1 MGLELRHAAR
11 GLGEELVG
19 DEARPKQARHAVLL
33 EDARKRRQEHVRVER
48 VAASEQVRVRFEL
61 DHLLEH
67 QGQGQHGDQSPVGM
81 RGPTTAALVDH
92 VAGRRDQEPVADRD
106 LTEEMPASLRALVD
120 RVERRRLVGER
131 HPDHGVIGEEYGE
144 DRPDADFVWVIDP
157 IDGTRAF
164 IAGLPVWTT
173 LIGLRYQGQPVLGSI
188 GQSFIGEIFIGHAG
202 GSRLISSGGER
213 PLKVRACP
221 SLADAVIASTD
232 PYLFK
237 DAQAEAWKKLHAAV
251 RLARYGC
258 DAYAY
263 AMVAAGSLDLVVE
276 TGLKA
281 WDIESAIPLLAGAGG
296 LITDWRGDAVGQSG
310 GRVAIAG
317 DRRVL
322 DEALGLLGSAA

>member
-1 MGLELRHAAR
+1 MAASSPRLDPSRLAALDAFLVDLNQASGEVILPLFRAENGLQNKASPGAFDP
-11 GLGEELVG
+11 VT
-19 DEARPKQARHAVLL
+19 EADKGA
-33 EDARKRRQEHVRVER
+33 ER
-48 VAASEQVRVRFEL
+48 VIRQRIA
-61 DHLLEH
+61 EH
-67 QGQGQHGDQSPVGM
+67 F
-81 RGPTTAALVDH
+81 
-92 VAGRRDQEPVADRD
+92 
-106 LTEEMPASLRALVD
+106 
-120 RVERRRLVGER
+120 
-131 HPDHGVIGEEYGE
+131 PDHGVIGEEYGE
-144 DRPDADFVWVIDP
+144 DRPDAEFVWVLDP

-173 LIGLRYQGQPVLGSI
+173 LIGLRFQGQPVLGSI
-188 GQSFIGEIFIGHAG
+188 GQAFIGEIFIGHAG
-202 GSRLISSGGER
+202 GSRLISPGGER

-281 WDIESAIPLLAGAGG
+281 WDIESAIPVLAGAGG
-296 LITDWRGDAVGQSG
+296 MITDWRGDAVGQSG

-322 DEALGLLGSAA
+322 DEALGLLGPVA